1 MSTNNDVWITLI
13 ICISILLLAALVFCY
28 FYGIASKKMNS
39 EDIDENKRFLDF
51 CYKVASS
58 TNKEDEVYKKAC
70 WKYLA
75 EKYGLTIEENTASP
89 KEDKEAVLLA
99 KNKQRF
105 IDFCFEM
112 AKTSDSGDSEEYW
125 KIIKRKFDE
134 PTNSTKN
141 Q

>member
-28 FYGIASKKMNS
+28 FHGIASKKMKG
-39 EDIDENKRFLDF
+39 EAIDENKRFLDF

-70 WKYLA
+70 WKHLA

-89 KEDKEAVLLA
+89 KEDKEAVQFA

-105 IDFCFEM
+105 VDFCFEM
-112 AKTSDSGDSEEYW
+112 AKKTDSGDSEEYW
-125 KIIKRKFDE
+125 EIIKRKFNE
-134 PTNSTKN
+134 PNYSTKN